1 MKNCY
6 EFVLTYGPV
15 PFIIHVS
22 SMIGWSFMKKKAVD
36 PDRIHPVLSMFLD
49 RREELFF
56 FSSSFFF
63 FFFWDLIHTQHQHN
77 NHSHEGGPQCV
88 GSTLM

>member
-63 FFFWDLIHTQHQHN
+63 FFFFFSFSEKPCCIMCKQMASFPLGISN
-77 NHSHEGGPQCV
+77 N
-88 GSTLM
+88 

>member
-1 MKNCY
+1 MIGWSFMKNCY

-63 FFFWDLIHTQHQHN
+63 FFFLGFDSYTTPTQQ
-77 NHSHEGGPQCV
+77 PL
-88 GSTLM
+88 T